1 MKAKNAPQS
10 ASWSRPAEAGYDPSA
25 ARLGGGPVSD
35 VEMKVFCGTA
45 NRPLGDEVAAELGFP
60 LGRVTI
66 RRFED
71 GEIYARYEE
80 SVRGVDAFV
89 IQPTCPP
96 VNENLMEL
104 LVMVDALRR
113 ASAGRITAVMPYY
126 GYARQDKKHAPR
138 EPITGRLVADL
149 LESAGVH
156 RVLAL
161 DLDADQIEGFFGIP
175 VDHLRAL
182 PLFADY
188 LATKDLSRG
197 VVVAPDDGAVKVA
210 YRLAERLR
218 LPLAVVF
225 QRRPSPDVKYAVQVV
240 GDVEDRVPILIDRI
254 VSTAGTIGSAL
265 DVLREHGARPEV
277 YVCATHAVLAGSAV
291 ETLRR
296 DDIREIAVTNSIPI
310 PPEKRPP
317 NVQIL
322 SAAPLL
328 ARAMRNIHLNES
340 VSTLFT

>member
-1 MKAKNAPQS
+1 VRSAQPS
-10 ASWSRPAEAGYDPSA
+10 ASWSRPAKPGLERDA
-25 ARLGGGPVSD
+25 ARSSGGALSE

-45 NRPLGDEVAAELGFP
+45 NRPLGDDVATELGFSP
-60 LGRVTI
+60 GRVLI

-71 GEIYARYEE
+71 GEIYARFEE

-113 ASAGRITAVMPYY
+113 ASAGRITAVIPYY

-161 DLDADQIEGFFGIP
+161 DLDADQIEGFFTIP

-182 PLFADY
+182 PLFAEY
-188 LATKDLSRG
+188 LGTKDLSRS

-210 YRLAERLR
+210 YRLAERLS

-225 QRRPSPDVKYAVQVV
+225 QRRLPTSAKQAVQVV
-240 GDVEDRVPILIDRI
+240 GDVEGRVPILIDRI
-254 VSTAGTIGSAL
+254 VSTAGTVCSAL
-265 DVLREHGARPEV
+265 DVLKQHGARAEA
-277 YVCATHAVLAGSAV
+277 YVCATHAVLAEGAV
-291 ETLRR
+291 AALSRE
-296 DDIREIAVTNSIPI
+296 DIVEIAFTNSIQI
-310 PPEKRPP
+310 PSQRRLSKMR
-317 NVQIL
+317 IL

-328 ARAMRNIHLNES
+328 ARAMHNIHLNES
-340 VSTLFT
+340 VSSLFT

>member
-1 MKAKNAPQS
+1 
-10 ASWSRPAEAGYDPSA
+10 
-25 ARLGGGPVSD
+25 
-35 VEMKVFCGTA
+35 MKVFCGTA
-45 NRPLGDEVAAELGFP
+45 NRPLGEDVAAELGFP

-71 GEIYARYEE
+71 GEIYARFEE
-80 SVRGVDAFV
+80 SVRGADAFV

-149 LESAGVH
+149 LQSAGVN

-161 DLDADQIEGFFGIP
+161 DLDADQIEGFFDIP

-182 PLFADY
+182 PLFAEY
-188 LATKDLSRG
+188 LAGKELARA

-210 YRLAERLR
+210 YRLAERLQ

-225 QRRPSPDVKYAVQVV
+225 QRRLSAGLKHAVQVV
-240 GDVEDRVPILIDRI
+240 GDVEDRVPILVDRI
-254 VSTAGTIGSAL
+254 VSTAGTVCAAL
-265 DVLREHGARPEV
+265 DVLREHGARPEA
-277 YVCATHAVLAGSAV
+277 YVCATHAVLADGAV
-291 ETLRR
+291 PALARS
-296 DDIREIAVTNSIPI
+296 DIREIAFTNSVPI
-310 PPEKRPP
+310 LPEKRLAK
-317 NVQIL
+317 VRVL

>member
-1 MKAKNAPQS
+1 MA
-10 ASWSRPAEAGYDPSA
+10 
-25 ARLGGGPVSD
+25 
-35 VEMKVFCGTA
+35 
-45 NRPLGDEVAAELGFP
+45 

-66 RRFED
+66 QRFED
-71 GEIYARYEE
+71 GEIYARFEE
-80 SVRGVDAFV
+80 SVRGNDTFI

-104 LVMVDALRR
+104 LVMFDALRR

-156 RVLAL
+156 RILAL
-161 DLDADQIEGFFGIP
+161 DLDADQIEGFFNIP

-182 PLFADY
+182 PLFAEY
-188 LATKDLSRG
+188 LRDKALAPA
-197 VVVAPDDGAVKVA
+197 VVVAPDDGAVKIA
-210 YRLAERLR
+210 YRLSERLQ

-225 QRRPSPDVKYAVQVV
+225 QRRWAPDATRSVQVV
-240 GDVEDRVPILIDRI
+240 GDVEDRIPIIIDRI
-254 VSTAGTIGSAL
+254 VSTGGTVSSAL
-265 DVLREHGARPEV
+265 DAILQRGARPEA
-277 YVCATHAVLAGSAV
+277 YVCATHAVLAGPVAR
-291 ETLRR
+291 TLQRP
-296 DDIREIAVTNSIPI
+296 DIREFAFTDSIPI
-310 PPEKRPP
+310 APELRMEKI
-317 NVQIL
+317 QIL

-328 ARAMRNIHLNES
+328 ARAMRSIHLNES

>member
-1 MKAKNAPQS
+1 VKS
-10 ASWSRPAEAGYDPSA
+10 ARPSAFWSRPARPGAEPIP
-25 ARLGGGPVSD
+25 ARAPGGLRSD
-35 VEMKVFCGTA
+35 AEMKVFCGTA
-45 NRPLGDEVAAELGFP
+45 NPPLGEEVAAELGFP

-71 GEIYARYEE
+71 GEIYTRFEE
-80 SVRGVDAFV
+80 SVRGADAFV

-149 LESAGVH
+149 LQSAGVH

-161 DLDADQIEGFFGIP
+161 DLDADQIEGFFAIP

-182 PLFADY
+182 PLFAEY
-188 LATKDLSRG
+188 LAAKELSRA

-225 QRRPSPDVKYAVQVV
+225 QRRPSPDIKRAVQVV

-254 VSTAGTIGSAL
+254 ISTAGTVCSAL
-265 DVLREHGARPEV
+265 DALRQHGARSEA
-277 YVCATHAVLAGSAV
+277 YVCATHAILADGAV
-291 ETLRR
+291 AALSR
-296 DDIREIAVTNSIPI
+296 DDIQEVAVTNSVPT
-310 PPEKRPP
+310 PAQKRLAKMR
-317 NVQIL
+317 IL

-340 VSTLFT
+340 VSSLFT

>member
-1 MKAKNAPQS
+1 M
-10 ASWSRPAEAGYDPSA
+10 ASH
-25 ARLGGGPVSD
+25 LGL
-35 VEMKVFCGTA
+35 T
-45 NRPLGDEVAAELGFP
+45 
-60 LGRVTI
+60 LGRVAI
-66 RRFED
+66 HRFED
-71 GEIYARYEE
+71 GEIYARFEE
-80 SVRGVDAFV
+80 SVRGVDTFV

-126 GYARQDKKHAPR
+126 GYARQDKKNAPR

-149 LESAGVH
+149 LQSAGVH
-156 RVLAL
+156 RILAL
-161 DLDADQIEGFFGIP
+161 DLEADQIEGFFNIP

-182 PLFADY
+182 PLFAEY
-188 LATKDLSRG
+188 LREKVPEPA

-225 QRRPSPDVKYAVQVV
+225 QRRTAPDAEQTVQVV
-240 GDVEDRVPILIDRI
+240 GEVEGRIPVLIDRI
-254 VSTAGTIGSAL
+254 ISTGGTIASAL
-265 DVLREHGARPEV
+265 DALTQHGARPGA
-277 YVCATHAVLAGSAV
+277 YVCVTHAVLAGPAAQILDRTDV
-291 ETLRR
+291 
-296 DDIREIAVTNSIPI
+296 REFAFTNSIPLS
-310 PPEKRPP
+310 PEVKTDR
-317 NVQIL
+317 VRIL

>member
-1 MKAKNAPQS
+1 
-10 ASWSRPAEAGYDPSA
+10 
-25 ARLGGGPVSD
+25 
-35 VEMKVFCGTA
+35 MKVFCGTA
-45 NRPLGDEVAAELGFP
+45 NRPLAEEVAAELGLP
-60 LGRVTI
+60 LGQVTI

-71 GEIYARYEE
+71 GEIYARFEE

-149 LESAGVH
+149 LQSAGVH
-156 RVLAL
+156 RLLAL
-161 DLDADQIEGFFGIP
+161 DLDADQIEGFFTIP

-188 LATKDLSRG
+188 LSTKDLAGG
-197 VVVAPDDGAVKVA
+197 VVVAPDDGAVRIA
-210 YRLAERLR
+210 YRLSERLR

-225 QRRPSPDVKYAVQVV
+225 QRRTGPDVKHAVQVV
-240 GDVEDRVPILIDRI
+240 GEVEDRIPIIIDRI
-254 VSTAGTIGSAL
+254 VSTGGTVVSAL
-265 DVLREHGARPEV
+265 DAVMRHGARPDA
-277 YVCATHAVLAGSAV
+277 YVCATHAVLAGEAA
-291 ETLRR
+291 EALRR
-296 DDIREIAVTNSIPI
+296 NDIREVAFTNSIPM
-310 PPEKRPP
+310 PSEKSWDKIR
-317 NVQIL
+317 IL

-328 ARAMRNIHLNES
+328 GQAMRNIHLNES